1 MCQEVAREIPPP
13 PSHSLPP
20 DKNSNI
26 CYSVQ
31 FSRKLRFDHMMCQE
45 VAREIPP
52 PPSHSLPP
60 DKNSNICYSVQFSR
74 KLRFVT
80 GSYDVP
86 GGGTRILFYL
96 LPSVDLP
103 PHLLPFPSS
112 SVDLVDQACRS
123 CNCRGLSR
131 PQLPISSGEAAVAA
145 AAAASTRILG
155 IPRSSSFLDQRATGG
170 SDVDVAIKPAKIGQ

>member
-86 GGGTRILFYL
+86 GG
-96 LPSVDLP
+96 
-103 PHLLPFPSS
+103 
-112 SVDLVDQACRS
+112 
-123 CNCRGLSR
+123 
-131 PQLPISSGEAAVAA
+131 
-145 AAAASTRILG
+145 STRDSPTSKSLIT
-155 IPRSSSFLDQRATGG
+155 S
-170 SDVDVAIKPAKIGQ
+170 

>member
-1 MCQEVAREIPPP
+1 MARKILLPQAEILSTIKSP
-13 PSHSLPP
+13 
-20 DKNSNI
+20 NI
-26 CYSVQ
+26 CFSVQ
-31 FSRKLRFDHMMCQE
+31 FTRKMR
-45 VAREIPP
+45 
-52 PPSHSLPP
+52 SL
-60 DKNSNICYSVQFSR
+60 IG
-74 KLRFVT
+74 T
-80 GSYDVP
+80 HDVKR
-86 GGGTRILFYL
+86 GGTRILAVTR
-96 LPSVDLP
+96 SVIKSSSKLKYQLNHRVFPQTEFLISITSHLP

-131 PQLPISSGEAAVAA
+131 PQLPISSGDRAAVAA